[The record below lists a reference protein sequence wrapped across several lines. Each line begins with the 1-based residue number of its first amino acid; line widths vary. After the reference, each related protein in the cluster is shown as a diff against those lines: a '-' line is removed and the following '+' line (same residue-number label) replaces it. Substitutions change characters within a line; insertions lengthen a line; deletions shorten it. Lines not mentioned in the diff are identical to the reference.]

1 MYIRHLRSRGDGF
14 TLLEILVVLAVIGI
28 LATILVANFGDA
40 RKNSKNKMIRTTL
53 SEVQLAL
60 EVYKAQNNRYPAA
73 TGGYPAALTVLVPGF
88 LQRLPVAS
96 EFANSSCAFSY
107 SSDAGGSYYKLTAQN
122 CFAGATSQANGVS
135 QNDEFARC
143 PTTCGGAGVCNPAS
157 LNFYESMAVYSIGGE
172 CL

>member
-1 MYIRHLRSRGDGF
+1 MYIRHLKSRGDGF

-28 LATILVANFGDA
+28 LATILVANFSDA
-40 RKNSKNKMIRTTL
+40 RKNSKNKLIRTTL

-60 EVYKAQNNRYPAA
+60 EVYKAQNSQYPASIGA
-73 TGGYPAALTVLVPGF
+73 LVPSYIQRIPEAGDFANGSCSFNYVTGG
-88 LQRLPVAS
+88 S
-96 EFANSSCAFSY
+96 N
-107 SSDAGGSYYKLTAQN
+107 SYYKLTAQN